1 MSDPNA
7 LIPPPLTPASAVDA
21 ALASTGFAVVGPPG
35 VEALLGAPVA
45 ALDAWLAF
53 WDRLPPDA
61 YLLDGGKYRQRR
73 HGAFVV
79 DGDAVTAVPPRPHWQ
94 PVDYNALHG
103 GIERHFEQI
112 EAALADDPTWRRLL
126 AALAA
131 RASALKGAQR
141 WYVEAHPFRIDTAN
155 GIGRPTPEGAHRDGV
170 DLVSVTLVAR
180 RGIKG
185 GKTRVFQA
193 QSSAGLRFTLSE
205 PWTTVLLDDAR
216 VIHETTPIQPL
227 KAGEPGWRD
236 TLVLTFRAG
245 GFQGPK

>member
-185 GKTRVFQA
+185 GETRVFQA

-245 GFQGPK
+245 GFRGTK